1 MVSKI
6 IQCMTQEVLLRAEI
20 LLSVRSSRLLHQE
33 SQLKNWRVMEMERI
47 IRSDMRL
54 NTIGKISE
62 ELVFSFSIDCI
73 IIFFLLTVY
82 TYT

>member
-54 NTIGKISE
+54 NTIGTISE

>member
-1 MVSKI
+1 
-6 IQCMTQEVLLRAEI
+6 MTQEVLLREEI

-54 NTIGKISE
+54 NTIGTISE